1 VIAEHLAWLATW
13 APARM
18 SGSGACVFA
27 EFATLDMA
35 ATTLAQLPATMRGW
49 LAPGLDHHPLRALA
63 D

>member
-1 VIAEHLAWLATW
+1 
-13 APARM
+13 M

-35 ATTLAQLPATMRGW
+35 ATTLRNCPSDDAW
-49 LAPGLDHHPLRALA
+49 LARAGLDHHPLRALA